1 MLKLNPERTSNLAF
15 LTDYEILSGAIYCK
29 KLIEGSDEDHKDEF
43 FGICFFIF
51 NGDSKTTVKAL
62 EIVMKK
68 YLDEYSE
75 RRKN

>member
-1 MLKLNPERTSNLAF
+1 MLKLKPERISNLSF

-29 KLIEGSDEDHKDEF
+29 KLIEGSDELHKDEF

-51 NGDSKTTVKAL
+51 NGNTEATVKAL
-62 EIVMKK
+62 KIVMKK